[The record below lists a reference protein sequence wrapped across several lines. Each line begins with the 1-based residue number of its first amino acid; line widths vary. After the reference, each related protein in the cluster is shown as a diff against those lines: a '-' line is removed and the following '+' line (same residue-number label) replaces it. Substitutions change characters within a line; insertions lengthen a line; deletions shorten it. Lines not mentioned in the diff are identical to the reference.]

1 MSVSVRR
8 AASVLERLAL
18 VHIAVILLLLAVLL
32 ASSCLGAQYLHRYRK
47 YQLAAR
53 EDLESL
59 AVSGTYQAMYEI
71 QQYIHLLVT
80 LRTVYGKHGLV
91 KLMIRHHSCR
101 YIYLQVR
108 CSFR

>member
-1 MSVSVRR
+1 MSTNKSSISVNTFYPWRNDDDDDDGCTERAANKSAQVSVSVRR

-59 AVSGTYQAMYEI
+59 AVSGTY
-71 QQYIHLLVT
+71 
-80 LRTVYGKHGLV
+80 
-91 KLMIRHHSCR
+91 
-101 YIYLQVR
+101 
-108 CSFR
+108 